1 MYVCDDDFRDDD
13 FVIGQKL
20 ANLASSRQLL
30 KDQMFRQIVQF
41 RENRKNGIRKLAQLK
56 DQFQKTFLQLTC
68 TGDVH
73 DATMKKKCGKLW
85 ACIEYAIYE
94 FVDISSFSCSH
105 VERMRDKHNAWLL
118 EQKGNI
124 ESLRGKV
131 PVVEQTDTLLQN
143 SLKFSDASESVVER
157 DVTVQRPLDDPVSA
171 SRKSDRQV
179 KPARSSGSET
189 GKHQTYPKMM

>member
-1 MYVCDDDFRDDD
+1 MFVCMYVCDDDFEDDD

-20 ANLASSRQLL
+20 ANLASSKYLL

-41 RENRKNGIRKLAQLK
+41 RENRKNGVRKVAQLK
-56 DQFQKTFLQLTC
+56 EQFQKTFLQQTC

-73 DATMKKKCGKLW
+73 VDATMKKKCGKLW

-105 VERMRDKHNAWLL
+105 VERMRDKHNAWLS
-118 EQKGNI
+118 QKGKI
-124 ESLRGKV
+124 ENLRGEV
-131 PVVEQTDTLLQN
+131 PVVEETKL
-143 SLKFSDASESVVER
+143 SDASESVFQSN
-157 DVTVQRPLDDPVSA
+157 DTVQRPLDDPVSA
-171 SRKSDRQV
+171 SRRKSDRTV
-179 KPARSSGSET
+179 KPARSFGSE